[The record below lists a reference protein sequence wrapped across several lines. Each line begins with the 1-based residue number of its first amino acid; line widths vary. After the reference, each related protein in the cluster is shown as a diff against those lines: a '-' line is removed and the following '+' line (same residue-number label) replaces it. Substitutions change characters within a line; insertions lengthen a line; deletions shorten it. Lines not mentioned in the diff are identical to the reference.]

1 MPQLGQQ
8 GVFLELDGRVDDIMD
23 NMKSIMRQVTFT
35 FECGHQETMESL

>member
-1 MPQLGQQ
+1 MSQLGQQ

>member
-23 NMKSIMRQVTFT
+23 NMKSIMRQVTFR
-35 FECGHQETMESL
+35 FETMESL